1 LEEDMTLNRKLFDDG
16 LEELVIAFN
25 IDMTPERADVWY
37 NNVGDIEDH
46 QWQQKIKN
54 CIRNCRKVP
63 TLADILDNQGW
74 YKSDELPYQQ
84 KADISEYEIKIDP
97 KDTAEARARLRAGLA
112 KIGIRAGN

>member
-1 LEEDMTLNRKLFDDG
+1 MTLNRKLFDDG
-16 LEELVIAFN
+16 LEELTVAFEMN
-25 IDMTPERADVWY
+25 MTPAKADIWY
-37 NNVGDIEDH
+37 KYSKDIEDY
-46 QWQQKIKN
+46 QWQRKIKN

-97 KDTAEARARLRAGLA
+97 KDTAEAREKIRAGLA
-112 KIGIRAGN
+112 KIGIRSGK